1 MRDVLTILVTCFLLA
16 AGSPVASLQAQ
27 HKLNPT
33 LSREMA
39 LENNKQMGMAAEK
52 RKMATFE
59 VKAYRAN
66 YMPKISA
73 TGNYLLTTASV
84 KKSIPETYLPTF
96 VPDANGQLVPNILT
110 TVDGVPIFKEYAY
123 FPGMELS
130 LKPNNTYIAGLR
142 LEQPIYTGGKIT
154 SAYRM
159 AKLGVEMA
167 RLNEEKTR
175 AEVIVEADVAY
186 WTYVEA
192 LELEKTAHTYKE
204 LLTQLHNDVENA
216 FNAGMVPRN
225 NLLKVDV
232 KLNEADLQLMRAENG
247 VRLSRMNLCH
257 VVGLPLYSDV
267 EVEDSSVPEELAEV
281 PLPDLASRPEYD
293 LLTKQIKLKE
303 LQTVLVKSDFLPR
316 VGVAGIMGYANG
328 LELNG
333 NKLLNHTAL
342 SALVSVSVPIFH
354 WGEGRNKVRAAE
366 SERQM
371 AALQRDQLEEKM
383 SLEIEQ
389 SLQSLTESQARVV
402 LTTRSLGQAEENLRE
417 SNDRYKAGM
426 ETLSSLLEAQV
437 MWQQAYTE
445 LVRASSSARV
455 AETRYLKAAGRL

>member
-1 MRDVLTILVTCFLLA
+1 MKLKHTGPIICPRFRQQGTISHDRI
-16 AGSPVASLQAQ
+16 G
-27 HKLNPT
+27 
-33 LSREMA
+33 E
-39 LENNKQMGMAAEK
+39 E
-52 RKMATFE
+52 
-59 VKAYRAN
+59 
-66 YMPKISA
+66 
-73 TGNYLLTTASV
+73 
-84 KKSIPETYLPTF
+84 SIPETYLPTF

-204 LLTQLHNDVENA
+204 LLTQLHKDVENA

-281 PLPDLASRPEYD
+281 PLPDWLPVRSMTCS
-293 LLTKQIKLKE
+293 TKQIKLKRGADSAGE
-303 LQTVLVKSDFLPR
+303 ERLSSSCWGGRYYGLCKWTGTEWKQVARQYRFIGCC
-316 VGVAGIMGYANG
+316 VG
-328 LELNG
+328 
-333 NKLLNHTAL
+333 
-342 SALVSVSVPIFH
+342 
-354 WGEGRNKVRAAE
+354 
-366 SERQM
+366 
-371 AALQRDQLEEKM
+371 QR
-383 SLEIEQ
+383 
-389 SLQSLTESQARVV
+389 THF
-402 LTTRSLGQAEENLRE
+402 SLGRRSQ
-417 SNDRYKAGM
+417 
-426 ETLSSLLEAQV
+426 
-437 MWQQAYTE
+437 
-445 LVRASSSARV
+445 
-455 AETRYLKAAGRL
+455 